1 MSFNI
6 LFASSV
12 ASVCPLLFGKM
23 EVKATAALGE
33 DPYQLLGKGLK
44 ADHDQLFVVV
54 AVS

>member
-23 EVKATAALGE
+23 EVKATAALGKTLTSCLARAWKLTMTSC
-33 DPYQLLGKGLK
+33 LL
-44 ADHDQLFVVV
+44 
-54 AVS
+54 